1 VVGPHVESPSL
12 FQAAENDVCSL
23 LGNGKK
29 LGMLLTVDC
38 YLGDGHTD
46 GTVSTNL
53 GVLCVDWAPKP
64 LLVPT
69 AAKSIANIEYHGP
82 LPLDEKSTMAFRGP
96 SCYVERAPFE
106 TSVSIYPSAPRVGT
120 PFEVVFSIVNKTLVH
135 QLVSVSL
142 QDIPGN
148 ADLLVAGFVNG
159 DLRLSPQATQ
169 ILSYTVIATKSG
181 EVSVP
186 PISIASSRYKTWL
199 VRSSGSSDL
208 FVLP

>member
-1 VVGPHVESPSL
+1 MGQQIESPSL
-12 FQAAENDVCSL
+12 FPAAENNSCSL

-29 LGMLLTVDC
+29 LGVLLTVDC
-38 YLGDGHTD
+38 YLKDGHTD
-46 GTVSTNL
+46 GTTSTNL
-53 GVLCVDWAPKP
+53 GVFCVDWAPKP
-64 LLVPT
+64 LLVPP
-69 AAKSIANIEYHGP
+69 AAKSIVNIEYHGP

-96 SCYVERAPFE
+96 KCHIERAPFE
-106 TSVSIYPSAPRVGT
+106 TSVVIYPSAPRVGT
-120 PFEVVFSIVNKTLVH
+120 PFDVVFSIVNKTLVH

-142 QDIPGN
+142 QDTPGK

-169 ILSYTVIATKSG
+169 LLSYTVIATKSG

-199 VRSSGSSDL
+199 VRSSVSSDL